1 MSAKKHGMAY
11 RPDID
16 GLRAVAVIPVI
27 LFHGG
32 VKYVSGGFVGVDIFF
47 VISGF
52 LIGNIIY
59 TEINDSRFSLLSFYN
74 RRIRRIFPMLFV
86 IQIFCTIGAFIW
98 FLPNQLLTFGKS
110 LLFTSAFASNI
121 WFWSQAGYFA
131 APSELMPLLHTWSL
145 AVEEQFYIFF
155 PLLLLLV
162 SSNRRLLFYSILAI
176 LGLSFALCVYLTA
189 RSPGVAFFLIPT
201 RAWELLAGSA
211 LAIIP
216 CPDNLRLKRALPPL
230 GLAMILYAIVA
241 FDQFTPFPG
250 AAAALPVLGATM
262 IIYGAERSIVGAIL
276 SKPALVLVGRMSYS
290 LYLWH
295 WPIFVFLKQARAD
308 VEFTLPVLA
317 FGVGLT
323 FLLSYFSWKYIET
336 PCRKAPVEPSIVF
349 GAAISA
355 TLFAISPALL
365 ALAGHGFPQRFTA
378 EALSFTKT
386 AYSEQGEACLAKSAR
401 DPASLCSIGSGPASF
416 LLWGDLHSGAIL
428 PAVQLS
434 AVKAGRSGIFAGF
447 NSCPPLLTEAKYL
460 RGSDKDN
467 CRKRTSLMI
476 DLIGKN
482 DRIKTI
488 IMTAFWAK
496 YAIGDE
502 DLRTVVSAA
511 PGKEIVIL
519 DDLPTPGF
527 DVPWVLGLKGGIS
540 KPISPPDEPAAFK
553 SARTW
558 PNVRVIRLSEAL
570 CDESSCAPTR
580 DGKALYSDGNHVSQY
595 AAEVVLAPFL
605 DRKGLLQASSENGWA
620 GK

>member
-32 VKYVSGGFVGVDIFF
+32 VKYVSGGFVGVDVFF

-189 RSPGVAFFLIPT
+189 RTPGVAFLLIPT

-216 CPDNLRLKRALPPL
+216 CPDNLRLHSRF
-230 GLAMILYAIVA
+230 LA
-241 FDQFTPFPG
+241 
-250 AAAALPVLGATM
+250 
-262 IIYGAERSIVGAIL
+262 R
-276 SKPALVLVGRMSYS
+276 R
-290 LYLWH
+290 W
-295 WPIFVFLKQARAD
+295 
-308 VEFTLPVLA
+308 
-317 FGVGLT
+317 
-323 FLLSYFSWKYIET
+323 
-336 PCRKAPVEPSIVF
+336 
-349 GAAISA
+349 
-355 TLFAISPALL
+355 
-365 ALAGHGFPQRFTA
+365 
-378 EALSFTKT
+378 
-386 AYSEQGEACLAKSAR
+386 
-401 DPASLCSIGSGPASF
+401 
-416 LLWGDLHSGAIL
+416 
-428 PAVQLS
+428 
-434 AVKAGRSGIFAGF
+434 AGR
-447 NSCPPLLTEAKYL
+447 
-460 RGSDKDN
+460 
-467 CRKRTSLMI
+467 
-476 DLIGKN
+476 
-482 DRIKTI
+482 
-488 IMTAFWAK
+488 
-496 YAIGDE
+496 
-502 DLRTVVSAA
+502 
-511 PGKEIVIL
+511 
-519 DDLPTPGF
+519 
-527 DVPWVLGLKGGIS
+527 
-540 KPISPPDEPAAFK
+540 
-553 SARTW
+553 
-558 PNVRVIRLSEAL
+558 
-570 CDESSCAPTR
+570 
-580 DGKALYSDGNHVSQY
+580 
-595 AAEVVLAPFL
+595 
-605 DRKGLLQASSENGWA
+605 
-620 GK
+620 